1 MKNENESKNSTFSD
15 CHIYVFSKTFEYK
28 FTYIFPLR
36 LLIWSNTKSTTSE
49 MEMLSVGSESLTPNK
64 FLDPMC
70 TIDSSEGFIGLNI
83 FNFPSAVF
91 LKLIKK
97 NKNNINDN

>member
-1 MKNENESKNSTFSD
+1 MKMKVKTVLSQTVTYMF
-15 CHIYVFSKTFEYK
+15 FSKTFEYK

-49 MEMLSVGSESLTPNK
+49 MEMLSVGIESLIPNK
-64 FLDPMC
+64 FLDPIC

-91 LKLIKK
+91 LKLLKKKIIILTTIK
-97 NKNNINDN
+97 